1 MQVPS
6 EQALRVEIIRPP
18 LQVQE
23 LQRSGQVQEVPSSC
37 TPVESEQEV
46 GVVVGQES
54 HCQAQTP
61 VVGERS
67 QAPGP
72 LKLTPSGHNTLGA
85 PGAGPQSR
93 EEQVVL
99 PPEEAEGKQAI
110 RVERMFPPSVQL
122 HVLQPSG
129 QSHVE
134 PGA

>member
-1 MQVPS
+1 M
-6 EQALRVEIIRPP
+6 
-18 LQVQE
+18 
-23 LQRSGQVQEVPSSC
+23 
-37 TPVESEQEV
+37 
-46 GVVVGQES
+46 VGQES

-61 VVGERS
+61 VVVERS

-72 LKLTPSGHNTLGA
+72 LKLTPSGHNWVGA

-93 EEQVVL
+93 EEQVEPL
-99 PPEEAEGKQAI
+99 PEEAEGKQAM

-129 QSHVE
+129 QVQVE